1 MTSNNLTNGK
11 KVLTFLQNN
20 IVSLIFLLFVIFGFS
35 VSPNISFGFLVDDV
49 MTRFFRNGLLVVSLI
64 IPVMAGLGLNFGI
77 VVGALASVLVLI
89 PLRYFEIGGFSGLML
104 AFLLVLPIALLF
116 GYLTGKLYNKTK
128 GLEMIVG
135 LIVGFFAEGL
145 FLIFILYI
153 IGGVIPVTPGH
164 PMIIPG
170 EAGIGVRMSF
180 DMGLHPDHPIALRDP
195 NHIPGLSSAMDY
207 IWRIELKI
215 AMIVIAIAL
224 LTYVIIRQI
233 KANKNPTIEKK
244 SKWGFRL
251 KIVGCVL
258 MLLAALH
265 ALIIP
270 DTGIILLFPEAL
282 RFGAF
287 RGILIPGSPIAEP
300 ILIPGVTG
308 MVIAAFCLLTHY
320 FTKTK
325 LGQDCRSVGQNQHIA
340 NASGINVDRTRII
353 ATMISTVLA
362 SWGMIIFLQNMGTV
376 STYTA
381 HRQIG
386 MFSVAALL
394 VGGATVAKAGIKNAI
409 LGLLLFHA
417 MFVVSSGV
425 GRWLFGGN
433 EAVAEYTRSF
443 MVYSVIGL
451 SLGLHVWKTR
461 KAAQEKLRLDDI
473 ALDQLDSGGNSEGGD
488 EPQTTE

>member
-1 MTSNNLTNGK
+1 
-11 KVLTFLQNN
+11 
-20 IVSLIFLLFVIFGFS
+20 
-35 VSPNISFGFLVDDV
+35 
-49 MTRFFRNGLLVVSLI
+49 
-64 IPVMAGLGLNFGI
+64 MAGLGLNFGI
-77 VVGALASVLVLI
+77 VVGALAAVFVLI

-128 GLEMIVG
+128 GQEMIVG

-180 DMGLHPDHPIALRDP
+180 DMGLHPTHPIALRDP

-215 AMIVIAIAL
+215 AMIVIAVAL
-224 LTYVIIRQI
+224 LAYIII
-233 KANKNPTIEKK
+233 KRVMANRNPAIEVK
-244 SKWGFRL
+244 SKWGFRF
-251 KIVGCVL
+251 KIAACIF
-258 MLLAALH
+258 MLLAAVH
-265 ALIIP
+265 AMIIP
-270 DTGIILLFPEAL
+270 EQGIILLFPEFL
-282 RFGAF
+282 RFGSF
-287 RGILIPGSPIAEP
+287 RGLLIPGSPIAEP

-340 NASGINVDRTRII
+340 NAAGINVNRTRVI

-362 SWGMIIFLQNMGTV
+362 AWGMIIFLQNMGTV

-394 VGGATVAKAGIKNAI
+394 VGGATVAKAGTKNAI

-417 MFVVSSGV
+417 MFVVSSGI
-425 GRWLFGGN
+425 GRWMFGGN

-443 MVYSVIGL
+443 MVYGVIGL

-461 KAAQEKLRLDDI
+461 KAAQEKLKIDDI
-473 ALDQLDSGGNSEGGD
+473 ALDEIDTRGNDGDGGS
-488 EPQTTE
+488 PQKAE